1 MEDAMSISTIMS
13 FATLLYKKL
22 RGAEP
27 GVRTLVM
34 AYIKEAQDTG
44 LVPLGMRT
52 DDGGPSYVWLLFDRS
67 KLTLANRERHVRER
81 TPPGVRTR
89 TIDL

>member
-1 MEDAMSISTIMS
+1 MSIGSFMS

-27 GVRTLVM
+27 GVRALVL
-34 AYIKEAQDTG
+34 AHIKEVQDTG
-44 LVPLGMRT
+44 LIPLGMRT

-67 KLTLANRERHVRER
+67 RLTLADRERHIQER
-81 TPPGVRTR
+81 TPPGARTR